1 MFNFFTDKNKVN
13 DRYEITGA
21 DYNHVK
27 NVLRMRVGEN
37 LLVSFEKKSDLC
49 VIETITDTKIIARVE
64 QEDYIDTNLPV
75 EIYLF
80 QGLPKSDKMELII
93 QKAVELGVTEI
104 IPVETARSIVKLDG
118 KKSENKVSRWQTIS
132 ESAAKQSKRNIIP
145 TVTSVLTFSNAVKK
159 ANELDLVIIPY
170 ENEKGMKATKD
181 ALSKIKSGM
190 RIGIFIGPEGG
201 FEEKEVSAIADI
213 GGTSVSLGKRILR
226 AETAAITAVS
236 MIMLHAE
243 MNI

>member
-13 DRYEITGA
+13 DRYEITGV

-49 VIETITDTKIIARVE
+49 VIETITDSEIIARVE

-145 TVTSVLTFSNAVKK
+145 TVTSVLTFNNAVKK

-170 ENEKGMKATKD
+170 ENEKGMTATKN

-190 RIGIFIGPEGG
+190 RIGIFIGAEGG
-201 FEEKEVSAIADI
+201 FEEKEVSAITDI
-213 GGTSVSLGKRILR
+213 GGISVSLGKRILR